1 MFYSVGKLTSVR
13 VHCNLVDYAKGVLN
27 KPLNREYFNEVLK
40 WTPLNPRG
48 RSALCTSRTLRVESA
63 PEISTT

>member
-1 MFYSVGKLTSVR
+1 M
-13 VHCNLVDYAKGVLN
+13 HCNIVDYAKGILN
-27 KPLNREYFNEVLK
+27 KPVNREYFNEVLK

-63 PEISTT
+63 LEISRT